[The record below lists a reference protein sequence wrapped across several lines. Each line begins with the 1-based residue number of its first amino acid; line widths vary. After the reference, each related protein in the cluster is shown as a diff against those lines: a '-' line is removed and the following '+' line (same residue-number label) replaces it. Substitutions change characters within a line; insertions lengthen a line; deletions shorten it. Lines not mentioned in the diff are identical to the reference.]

1 MKLICNVIVDSCVRE
16 LGSSNF
22 RWLGTHRSCRTTTAV
37 SAARCASR
45 EDQLFS
51 SLVHLSSGA
60 FKGDLSFLLFLS
72 PNANHDPLQTGSV
85 EGSSRAAPG
94 QERVSPLRSGRLH
107 PAPPPLLQPPRPTH
121 TQTEE
126 KESKRIFPC
135 QRQSRPPTDLQTGHS
150 TLVAKRKS
158 WKRL

>member
-1 MKLICNVIVDSCVRE
+1 MLIST
-16 LGSSNF
+16 GTF
-22 RWLGTHRSCRTTTAV
+22 RWLGTHRSCLTTTAV

-45 EDQLFS
+45 EEQLFS

-60 FKGDLSFLLFLS
+60 FKGDLSFLLLFLS
-72 PNANHDPLQTGSV
+72 PNTNHDLLQTGSV
-85 EGSSRAAPG
+85 EGSSRATPG
-94 QERVSPLRSGRLH
+94 QERVSPLRSGGLH

-126 KESKRIFPC
+126 KESKRIFPR
-135 QRQSRPPTDLQTGHS
+135 QRQSCPPTDLQTGHS
-150 TLVAKRKS
+150 TLVAKREP

>member
-1 MKLICNVIVDSCVRE
+1 MIMIIMLIST
-16 LGSSNF
+16 GTF
-22 RWLGTHRSCRTTTAV
+22 RWLGTHRSCLTTTAV

-45 EDQLFS
+45 EEQLFS

-72 PNANHDPLQTGSV
+72 PNANHDLLQTGSV
-85 EGSSRAAPG
+85 EGSSRAASG
-94 QERVSPLRSGRLH
+94 QERVSPLRSGGLH

-126 KESKRIFPC
+126 KESKRIFPR
-135 QRQSRPPTDLQTGHS
+135 QRQSCPPTDLQAGHS
-150 TLVAKRKS
+150 TLVAKREP

>member
-1 MKLICNVIVDSCVRE
+1 MIMIIMLIST
-16 LGSSNF
+16 GTF
-22 RWLGTHRSCRTTTAV
+22 RWFGTHRSCLTTTAV

-45 EDQLFS
+45 EEQLFS
-51 SLVHLSSGA
+51 SLVPLSSGA
-60 FKGDLSFLLFLS
+60 FQGDLSFLLLLCH
-72 PNANHDPLQTGSV
+72 PIHTNHDPLQTGSV
-85 EGSSRAAPG
+85 EGSSRAASG
-94 QERVSPLRSGRLH
+94 QERVSPLRSGGLH

-126 KESKRIFPC
+126 KESKRIFPR
-135 QRQSRPPTDLQTGHS
+135 QRQSCPPTKLQAGHS